1 LYHVDLFSSAN
12 PRQSARNAEGLN
24 KNAAGDLRH
33 RKVDEVLSA
42 YRRDSRKPLEDKATN
57 ANDER
62 GFARAETVDHVHDYN

>member
-12 PRQSARNAEGLN
+12 PHQFARNAGDLN

-33 RKVDEVLSA
+33 EKVDETLSA

-57 ANDER
+57 ADNER
-62 GFARAETVDHVHDYN
+62 GFARAEGVDHVRDYN